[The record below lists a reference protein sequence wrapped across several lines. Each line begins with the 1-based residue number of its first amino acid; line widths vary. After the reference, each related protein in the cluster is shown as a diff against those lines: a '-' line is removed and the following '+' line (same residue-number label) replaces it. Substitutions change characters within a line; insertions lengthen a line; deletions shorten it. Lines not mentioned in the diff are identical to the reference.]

1 MNGNRRQSNPGKGI
15 IMNVVRTINNWINYH
30 RTLNELGRMNNR
42 ALQDI
47 GVSRDAIPTVARG
60 VFR

>member
-1 MNGNRRQSNPGKGI
+1 MS
-15 IMNVVRTINNWINYH
+15 VVRTINSWINYH

-42 ALQDI
+42 ALNDI
-47 GVSRDAIPTVARG
+47 GISRDAIPAVARG